1 MKICD
6 NRNTLGGL
14 INARLADI
22 GASNIPTAAKSIIEA
37 DVERACTRAVER
49 AVTGPTVGRA
59 VARALAAP
67 AARGCK
73 GDVSPLPSREAVR
86 EARIIVAGRESDSN
100 IIKAADTFNGADNPA
115 KGDGV

>member
-1 MKICD
+1 MKICN

-14 INARLADI
+14 ITMRLAAL

-67 AARGCK
+67 AAQGCK
-73 GDVSPLPSREAVR
+73 GDVSPLPSSQS
-86 EARIIVAGRESDSN
+86 ARKAQTDVAGRVADSN
-100 IIKAADTFNGADNPA
+100 IIGAAATINGADNPP
-115 KGDGV
+115 KGDTV